1 MKPLILTDI
10 DGVIIQWQSA
20 LSYFALKHN
29 LPTDRIIQVLTSEE
43 FVSPSDL
50 FGCSEEEGKKLIELY
65 NSSDFIRYLA
75 AYRDALIVIN
85 RMKQT
90 YDFIG
95 VTALGTSIQTK
106 LNRRFNL
113 NALFPSAFIDIKLC
127 EYNDSKSELLKVTR
141 EEYSD
146 RNIVAYI
153 DDLPNHV
160 DSAAEVLDCK
170 IFFMVRGPR
179 NRPKNRHF
187 VVESWFDIELLIK

>member
-29 LPTDRIIQVLTSEE
+29 LPIDRIIQVLTSEE

-50 FGCSEEEGKKLIELY
+50 FNCSDEEGKKLIELY

-85 RMKQT
+85 RMKHT

-113 NALFPSAFIDIKLC
+113 NALFPGAFIDIKLC
-127 EYNDSKSELLKVTR
+127 EYNDSKSDLLKATR

-160 DSAAEVLDCK
+160 DSAAEVLECK
-170 IFFMVRGPR
+170 IFFMLRGPR
-179 NRPKNRHF
+179 SRPKNRHF
-187 VVESWFDIELLIK
+187 TVESWFDIESLLK